1 MQGKQLKI
9 YTENCQFSPRCNFP
23 ANKVLPWMYS
33 FAFYTCSR
41 SFGMAD
47 PHVRAEG
54 CEPGMVAQN
63 VTKKARIISE
73 QSQVN
78 KGIL

>member
-1 MQGKQLKI
+1 
-9 YTENCQFSPRCNFP
+9 
-23 ANKVLPWMYS
+23 
-33 FAFYTCSR
+33 
-41 SFGMAD
+41 MAD

-54 CEPGMVAQN
+54 CKPGMVAQN
-63 VTKKARIISE
+63 VSKKARILSE